1 MARYAYSR
9 EDQGDLNTSTVK
21 SARNKEHVDID
32 LNFAPKATSGDIFKK
47 TQLSAVKQSIKNLLM
62 TNRLEKPFVAN
73 FGANI
78 TGMLFELADGES
90 DYFLKKDIIST
101 IQIFEP
107 RVQVLNLDVKVDPDY
122 NRLGV
127 KLEFKIRNTN
137 EVAEFSTTLRRLR

>member
-32 LNFAPKATSGDIFKK
+32 LNFTPKATSGDIFKK

-90 DYFLKKDIIST
+90 DYFLKKDIVST

-137 EVAEFSTTLRRLR
+137 EVAEFSTTLRILR

>member
-21 SARNKEHVDID
+21 SARNKEDVDID
-32 LNFAPKATSGDIFKK
+32 LNFTPKATSGDIFKK

-90 DYFLKKDIIST
+90 DYFLKKDIVST

>member
-9 EDQGDLNTSTVK
+9 EDQGDLNTSTIK
-21 SARNKEHVDID
+21 SARNKEHIDID
-32 LNFAPKATSGDIFKK
+32 LNFTPKATSGDIFKK

>member
-1 MARYAYSR
+1 MARYAYSK

-32 LNFAPKATSGDIFKK
+32 LNFTPKATSGDIFKK

>member
-32 LNFAPKATSGDIFKK
+32 LNFTPKATSGDIFKK

-90 DYFLKKDIIST
+90 DYFLKKDIVST

>member
-1 MARYAYSR
+1 MKH
-9 EDQGDLNTSTVK
+9 DKLFSTNVYL
-21 SARNKEHVDID
+21 ID
-32 LNFAPKATSGDIFKK
+32 DVIDKNS
-47 TQLSAVKQSIKNLLM
+47 LSVI
-62 TNRLEKPFVAN
+62 
-73 FGANI
+73 
-78 TGMLFELADGES
+78 
-90 DYFLKKDIIST
+90 KKDIIST

>member
-32 LNFAPKATSGDIFKK
+32 LNFTPKATSGDIFKK

-90 DYFLKKDIIST
+90 DYFLKTDRIST
-101 IQIFEP
+101 IQRFEP

>member
-32 LNFAPKATSGDIFKK
+32 LNFTPKATSGDIFKK

-90 DYFLKKDIIST
+90 DYFLN
-101 IQIFEP
+101 
-107 RVQVLNLDVKVDPDY
+107 V
-122 NRLGV
+122 
-127 KLEFKIRNTN
+127 
-137 EVAEFSTTLRRLR
+137 

>member
-21 SARNKEHVDID
+21 SARNKEHIDID
-32 LNFAPKATSGDIFKK
+32 LNFTPKATSGDIFKK

>member
-9 EDQGDLNTSTVK
+9 EDQGDLNTSTIK
-21 SARNKEHVDID
+21 SARNKEHIDID
-32 LNFAPKATSGDIFKK
+32 LNFTPKATSGDIFKK

-90 DYFLKKDIIST
+90 DYFLKKDIVST

>member
-21 SARNKEHVDID
+21 SARNKEHIDID
-32 LNFAPKATSGDIFKK
+32 LNFTPKATSGDIFKK

-90 DYFLKKDIIST
+90 DYFLKKDIVST

-122 NRLGV
+122 NRLCV

>member
-32 LNFAPKATSGDIFKK
+32 LNFTPKATSGDIFKK

>member
-1 MARYAYSR
+1 MGNAYAK

-21 SARNKEHVDID
+21 SARNQKFIDID
-32 LNFAPKATSGDIFKK
+32 LNFTAKTTTGDIFKK
-47 TQLSAVKQSIKNLLM
+47 REIAAAKQAIKNLLM
-62 TNRLEKPFVAN
+62 TNRMEKPFVAN
-73 FGANI
+73 FGADI
-78 TGMLFELADGES
+78 TGALFELADGES

-107 RVQVLNLDVKVDPDY
+107 RVQVLNLEVKVDPDY

-127 KLEFKIRNTN
+127 KLEFKLRNTK

>member
-9 EDQGDLNTSTVK
+9 EDQGDLNTSTIK
-21 SARNKEHVDID
+21 SARNKEHIDID
-32 LNFAPKATSGDIFKK
+32 LNFTPKATSGDIFKK

-127 KLEFKIRNTN
+127 KLQFKIRNTN

>member
-32 LNFAPKATSGDIFKK
+32 LNFTPKATSGDIFKK
-47 TQLSAVKQSIKNLLM
+47 TQLSAVKQSIKNLIM

-90 DYFLKKDIIST
+90 DYFLKKDIVST

>member
-9 EDQGDLNTSTVK
+9 EDQGDLNTSTIK

-32 LNFAPKATSGDIFKK
+32 LNFTPKATSGDIFKK

-90 DYFLKKDIIST
+90 DYFLKKDIVST

>member
-9 EDQGDLNTSTVK
+9 EDQGDLNTSTVQ
-21 SARNKEHVDID
+21 SARNREHID
-32 LNFAPKATSGDIFKK
+32 LDLDFVAKSTSGDIFKK
-47 TQLSAVKQSIKNLLM
+47 TEIAAAKQAIKNLLM
-62 TNRLEKPFVAN
+62 TNRMEKPFVAN
-73 FGANI
+73 FGADI
-78 TGMLFELADGES
+78 TGALFELADGES

-107 RVQVLNLDVKVDPDY
+107 RVQVLNLEVKVDPDY

-127 KLEFKIRNTN
+127 KLEFKLRNTK

>member
-21 SARNKEHVDID
+21 SARNKEHIDID
-32 LNFAPKATSGDIFKK
+32 LNFTPKATSGDIFKK

-90 DYFLKKDIIST
+90 DYFLKKDIVST

-127 KLEFKIRNTN
+127 KFEFKIRNTN

>member
-1 MARYAYSR
+1 M
-9 EDQGDLNTSTVK
+9 Q
-21 SARNKEHVDID
+21 
-32 LNFAPKATSGDIFKK
+32 SGVTGIN
-47 TQLSAVKQSIKNLLM
+47 AIRIYNPVKQSIKNLLM

>member
-32 LNFAPKATSGDIFKK
+32 LNFTPKATSGDIFKK

-62 TNRLEKPFVAN
+62 TNRLEQPFVAN

-90 DYFLKKDIIST
+90 DYFLKKDIVST

>member
-21 SARNKEHVDID
+21 SARNKEHIDID
-32 LNFAPKATSGDIFKK
+32 LNFTPKATSGDIFKK

-90 DYFLKKDIIST
+90 DYFLKKDIVST

>member
-9 EDQGDLNTSTVK
+9 EDQGDLNTSTVQ
-21 SARNKEHVDID
+21 SARNKEHIDID
-32 LNFAPKATSGDIFKK
+32 LNFTPKATSGDIFKK

-90 DYFLKKDIIST
+90 DYFLKKDIVST

>member
-1 MARYAYSR
+1 MVRYAYSR

-21 SARNKEHVDID
+21 SARNGEHIDID
-32 LNFAPKATSGDIFKK
+32 LNFSAKSTSGDIFKK
-47 TQLSAVKQSIKNLLM
+47 TEQAAVKQAIKNLLM
-62 TNRLEKPFVAN
+62 TNRLEKPFEAK
-73 FGANI
+73 FGADI

-90 DYFLKKDIIST
+90 DHFLKKDIVST

-107 RVQVLNLDVKVDPDY
+107 RIQVLSLDVKVDPDY

>member
-32 LNFAPKATSGDIFKK
+32 LNFTPKATSGDIFKK
-47 TQLSAVKQSIKNLLM
+47 TQLSAVKQSIKNLIM

>member
-1 MARYAYSR
+1 MTRYAYSR

-32 LNFAPKATSGDIFKK
+32 LNFTPKATSGDIFKK

-90 DYFLKKDIIST
+90 DYFLKKDIVST

>member
-32 LNFAPKATSGDIFKK
+32 LNFTPKATSGDIFKK

-90 DYFLKKDIIST
+90 DYFLKKDIISS

>member
-32 LNFAPKATSGDIFKK
+32 LNFTPKATSGDIFKK

-107 RVQVLNLDVKVDPDY
+107 RVQVLILDVKVAPDY

>member
-32 LNFAPKATSGDIFKK
+32 LNFTPKATSGDIFKK

-78 TGMLFELADGES
+78 
-90 DYFLKKDIIST
+90 
-101 IQIFEP
+101 
-107 RVQVLNLDVKVDPDY
+107 
-122 NRLGV
+122 
-127 KLEFKIRNTN
+127 
-137 EVAEFSTTLRRLR
+137 